1 MATEL
6 PQNVETELPVVP
18 APVPEK
24 VESLPKVEEEKPV
37 LPLVDD
43 TKALAVVEKTPDS
56 AEKKTSEGSHDR
68 DVALAELEKEKRLS
82 FIKAWEESE
91 KSKVENKNQK
101 QLASVNSW
109 ENTQK
114 ANIEAKL
121 KKIEEDMDKKKAAYA
136 EQMNNKI
143 AMVHKA
149 AEEKRAMVEAKRGED
164 LLKAEEMAAKHRAT
178 GYVPKKVCG
187 CFGG

>member
-1 MATEL
+1 M
-6 PQNVETELPVVP
+6 
-18 APVPEK
+18 
-24 VESLPKVEEEKPV
+24 
-37 LPLVDD
+37 
-43 TKALAVVEKTPDS
+43 
-56 AEKKTSEGSHDR
+56 
-68 DVALAELEKEKRLS
+68 S

-91 KSKVENKNQK
+91 KSKVENKTQK
-101 QLASVNSW
+101 QLAAVNSW

-114 ANIEAKL
+114 AKIEAKI
-121 KKIEEDMDKKKAAYA
+121 KKIEEDLEKKKAAYA
-136 EQMNNKI
+136 EQMKNKT

-178 GYVPKKVCG
+178 GYVPTKFLG